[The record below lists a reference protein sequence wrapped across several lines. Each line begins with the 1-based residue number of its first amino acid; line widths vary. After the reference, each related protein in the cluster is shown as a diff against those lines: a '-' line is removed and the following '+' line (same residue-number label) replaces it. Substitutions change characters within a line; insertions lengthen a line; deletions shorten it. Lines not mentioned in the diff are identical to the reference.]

1 MERYLLI
8 AHRCG
13 PGKSPEQSIAS
24 ARNAISVGA
33 DMVEMDIQ
41 YTSDGIPVIC
51 HDPNTKRMFGEDCLV
66 SNMTFNHFM
75 GLRQIQ
81 DSSYPSHSLQNI
93 FDSGINPVLFHC
105 KITGSRLEDLARR
118 VADNDF
124 VDRCVIG
131 VQQPEDVEIIKSVS
145 DDIRVLSFMPTID
158 LFDKFL
164 SSRAEYIRLWEPWT
178 NQNLIDKVHSSGKK
192 VWIMAGEP
200 RPDSVGYTS
209 AENLIKWKAMGCD
222 GVLIND
228 IAWAKGILENND

>member
-1 MERYLLI
+1 MRYLLI

-13 PGKSPEQSIAS
+13 PGKYPEQSIAS

-66 SNMTFNHFM
+66 KDMAFCHFM
-75 GLRQIQ
+75 TLRQVQ

-93 FDSGINPVLFHC
+93 FESGINPVLFHC
-105 KITGSRLEDLARR
+105 KITGSRLEDLAKRI
-118 VADNDF
+118 VCNDF
-124 VDRCVIG
+124 KDKCVIG
-131 VQQPEDVEIIKSVS
+131 VQQPEDVEIIKAVS
-145 DDIRVLSFMPTID
+145 EDIRVLSFMPSID
-158 LFDKFL
+158 LFDRFL
-164 SSRAEYIRLWEPWT
+164 KSKAEYIRLWEPWV
-178 NQNLIDKVHSSGKK
+178 NQELVDRVHNAGKK

-209 AENLIKWKAMGCD
+209 ADNLIRWKKMGCD
-222 GVLIND
+222 GVLVND
-228 IAWAKGILENND
+228 IVWAKGVLEQK